1 MAAEVFEAYE
11 GLIVQLLSEGR
22 TYEEA
27 SMYINTLVGYRRGL
41 SSRSLRRF
49 CDSRGLRNRPLNRAQ
64 LDSIVASFVRRFGHS
79 YGRRMM
85 YGVLSSRGVQASQR
99 RIGEALQR
107 VAPIQYAQRRHEA
120 TALFN
125 PLPYRAT
132 YFGEKLHLD
141 QNEKCVMFGITHVVA
156 VDGYSRKIVG
166 FITIRSTIYSFYL
179 SSIQMVFGI
188 RSVLIMG
195 QNLL

>member
-1 MAAEVFEAYE
+1 MAAEVFEVYE

-120 TALFN
+120 TALLN

-156 VDGYSRKIVG
+156 VDGYSRKFVG
-166 FITIRSTIYSFYL
+166 FITIPPKNLRFTLSTSPPFKWSL
-179 SSIQMVFGI
+179 GSGPC
-188 RSVLIMG
+188 
-195 QNLL
+195 